1 METDGGGL
9 AQEPQWEVMHKRK
22 SPARAV
28 LHLHLAGGMNWGALL
43 VWCKLGC
50 CVSSTSL
57 ASMSEQLSCP
67 VECQS
72 Q

>member
-9 AQEPQWEVMHKRK
+9 AQGPQWEAVHRRK

-43 VWCKLGC
+43 VWCNLGC
-50 CVSSTSL
+50 
-57 ASMSEQLSCP
+57 
-67 VECQS
+67 
-72 Q
+72 